1 MHVNNIPCSRE
12 KMMNAAYQ
20 AALSG
25 LQAFGTKIQSNANN
39 IANANSEGFR
49 KTRVTLAETLP
60 QGVKAAVDKVETP
73 GAMVLEETGVGMDV
87 VELSNVELGSEL
99 PEMMLNS
106 QFYKA
111 NLKTIE
117 TADQMAG
124 TLLDIKS

>member
-1 MHVNNIPCSRE
+1 
-12 KMMNAAYQ
+12 MMNAAYQ

-25 LQAFGTKIQSNANN
+25 LQAFGTKINSNANN
-39 IANANSEGFR
+39 IANANSEGFK

-60 QGVKAAVDKVETP
+60 QGVKTVVDKVETP
-73 GAMVLEETGVGMDV
+73 GATVLEETAMGMDV

-99 PEMMLNS
+99 PQMLLNS

-117 TADQMAG
+117 TVNRMAG

>member
-1 MHVNNIPCSRE
+1 
-12 KMMNAAYQ
+12 MMNAAYQ

-25 LQAFGTKIQSNANN
+25 LQAFGTRIQSNANN
-39 IANANSEGFR
+39 IANANSEGFK

-60 QGVKAAVDKVETP
+60 QGVRAAVEKVETP
-73 GAMVLEETGVGMDV
+73 GAMVFEETGKGMDV

-117 TADQMAG
+117 TVDRMTG
-124 TLLDIKS
+124 TLLAIKS